1 MYKVYINTT
10 SHYSRTTVILLKKQI
25 TEQYNQTFLNIIQ
38 IRLKIDIYSWNW
50 HCRTLPTGVLF
61 IKRSVCH
68 LKVFLFRRRKNIS
81 RC

>member
-38 IRLKIDIYSWNW
+38 IRLKIDIYS
-50 HCRTLPTGVLF
+50 
-61 IKRSVCH
+61 
-68 LKVFLFRRRKNIS
+68 
-81 RC
+81 